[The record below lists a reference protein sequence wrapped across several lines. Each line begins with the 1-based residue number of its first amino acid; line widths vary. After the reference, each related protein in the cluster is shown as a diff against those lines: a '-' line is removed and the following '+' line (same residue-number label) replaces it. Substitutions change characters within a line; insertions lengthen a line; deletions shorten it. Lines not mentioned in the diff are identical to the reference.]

1 VWLVKL
7 ALVGHGT
14 STTKSTSGETMATA
28 INVMAVA
35 LCSAGDLGKREFK
48 ANCVAC
54 HGVSGKGNGPLNELL
69 KRGASGLTKLQQ
81 RNGGVFLVE
90 RTYRIIEGGG
100 EPEHG
105 PSDMP
110 VWGRQYSVKKAAV
123 YYMDVPYN
131 QEVYVRM
138 RILSL
143 LKYLSRLQT
152 K

>member
-1 VWLVKL
+1 VQRRR
-7 ALVGHGT
+7 GGT
-14 STTKSTSGETMATA
+14 AWAQAK
-28 INVMAVA
+28 V
-35 LCSAGDLGKREFK
+35 DLGKREFK